1 MKTKAYIPGLKNSQK
16 AFVIVNGVGWRTT
29 VGQLS
34 DMVFSTQSTA
44 VRQVLESMAKE
55 KITGRSTTMRVY
67 HHKMEPVSVEV
78 QISLY

>member
-34 DMVFSTQSTA
+34 DMVFTTQSTA
-44 VRQVLESMAKE
+44 VRQVLESMARE

-67 HHKMEPVSVEV
+67 DHKMEPVSVEV

>member
-34 DMVFSTQSTA
+34 EMVFTTQSVA
-44 VRQVLESMAKE
+44 VQKVLERIARE
-55 KITGRSTTMRVY
+55 KITGMSTTMRVY
-67 HHKMEPVSVEV
+67 DYKMEPVSVEV
-78 QISLY
+78 QVSLY

>member
-1 MKTKAYIPGLKNSQK
+1 MRTKAYIPGLKNSQK

-34 DMVFSTQSTA
+34 EMVFTTQSTA
-44 VRQVLESMAKE
+44 VRQVLERLARE
-55 KITGRSTTMRVY
+55 KITGMSTTMRVY
-67 HHKMEPVSVEV
+67 DHKMEPVSVEV